1 MAAAV
6 NTATNNSVR
15 RTTLLLLSVCAAVA
29 LNAIQCKTNQ
39 TCRGTDEGDLIADG
53 VGRRLIPSP
62 QLPGIAR

>member
-15 RTTLLLLSVCAAVA
+15 RTTLLLSVCAAVA

-39 TCRGTDEGDLIADG
+39 TCRGTDEDDLIADG

-62 QLPGIAR
+62 QPPGIAR